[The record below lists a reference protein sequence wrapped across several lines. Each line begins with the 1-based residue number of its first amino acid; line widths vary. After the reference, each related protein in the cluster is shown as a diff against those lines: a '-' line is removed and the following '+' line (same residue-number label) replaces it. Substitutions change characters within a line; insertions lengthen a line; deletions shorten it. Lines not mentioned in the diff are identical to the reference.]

1 MGEDDDPIAALE
13 ARLDA
18 VRRRAQAG
26 IPARLAA
33 IEDLLGRFLEGEA
46 VGDELRRAAHQLRG
60 IAEDPGLRAAAEAV
74 ERSAANGAEGV
85 SEAVRDLLRTPL
97 AAVPTVAS
105 PTLPVRA
112 PSPTPTPRSP
122 SNPLRI
128 LVVDDT
134 EALRKMNR
142 IALERMGGHHVDEA
156 VGVREAL
163 ELAGRSE
170 YDLVL
175 LDAMMPDGTGMELS
189 AELRRRRP
197 RLRLVIL
204 SAAQEEQLAPEG
216 HAADAWWQKPLSP
229 KRLVELVDALGDE
242 V

>member
-1 MGEDDDPIAALE
+1 
-13 ARLDA
+13 
-18 VRRRAQAG
+18 
-26 IPARLAA
+26 
-33 IEDLLGRFLEGEA
+33 
-46 VGDELRRAAHQLRG
+46 
-60 IAEDPGLRAAAEAV
+60 
-74 ERSAANGAEGV
+74 
-85 SEAVRDLLRTPL
+85 
-97 AAVPTVAS
+97 
-105 PTLPVRA
+105 
-112 PSPTPTPRSP
+112 
-122 SNPLRI
+122 
-128 LVVDDT
+128 
-134 EALRKMNR
+134 MNR